1 MSQDAN
7 KIMPVHGGP
16 GIPTSPR
23 KSRVRTRLGMSMAAA
38 AAAIALV
45 AGCGTGAG
53 TGGANGASGGG
64 SNGGSNGGPNG
75 AAAGGAGNGGVQT
88 TLTVDA
94 AASLTTAFQQLGQA
108 FEKSHPGVT
117 VHFNFA
123 GSQTLVAQMEQ
134 GAPADVFASADEKNM
149 DKLKQAGLA
158 AAPSTFAKNALVLI
172 TPKDNPAGV
181 HAYAD
186 LPKARR
192 VVLGVPDV
200 PIGTYARQSLQKADA
215 VYGGNFSKQV
225 LSHVVSQETDVKQIV
240 SKVALG
246 EADAA
251 FVYRTDAMGG
261 NRDKLQVIPVP
272 DPVNVTATYP
282 ITVVGRS
289 AHQDAAQAFVQFVLS
304 KAGQEIL
311 QENGFLPVS
320 SP

>member
-1 MSQDAN
+1 MSQDTDHM
-7 KIMPVHGGP
+7 MPVHGGP
-16 GIPTSPR
+16 EIPTSLR
-23 KSRVRTRLGMSMAAA
+23 KSRVRTRLGRSMAAA

-45 AGCGTGAG
+45 AGCGAG
-53 TGGANGASGGG
+53 GGG
-64 SNGGSNGGPNG
+64 SNGTPGGSNSQTNDTG
-75 AAAGGAGNGGVQT
+75 AGGAGNSAVQT

-108 FEKSHPGVT
+108 FEKAHPGVT

-123 GSQTLVAQMEQ
+123 GSQTLVAQMQQ

-158 AAPSTFAKNALVLI
+158 DAPSTFAKNGLVLI

-192 VVLGVPDV
+192 VVLGVKDV
-200 PIGTYARQSLQKADA
+200 PIGAYARQSLQKADS

-225 LSHVVSQETDVKQIV
+225 LGHVVSEETDVKQIV

-261 NRDKLQVIPVP
+261 NQDKLQVIPVP
-272 DPVNVTATYP
+272 DSVNVTATYP
-282 ITVVGRS
+282 ITVVKRS
-289 AHQDAAQAFVQFVLS
+289 AHPDAAQAFVQFVLS

-320 SP
+320 SS